1 MKLQLFTAF
10 VAAGLLLAGC
20 AVEETLMEGGSI
32 TAVIE
37 SDATRTSVTDDGTF
51 TWSAGDQVWLET
63 TSGSVL
69 GTLSTGAGTANATF
83 SYGSFFGEM
92 TGKAVYPYNSSHSIS
107 GRELSFV
114 LPASYDLGSNLS
126 NTNAAMYGLNVG
138 GTIKFNHL
146 AGVMRFV
153 FKNVPVGADKFQI
166 TLDKKINGE
175 FIADL
180 TEAYPV
186 IETSAAVSESE
197 KTITLDFDA
206 LTSVSDICLFVPLP
220 IGTYTTLGLELW
232 AGDRSL
238 WSYSNEVTNKI
249 ARRSLLLMPEVKFDC
264 PVADLLDV
272 RFNSDGSAEDIS
284 DSKRTV
290 SLFPGSTHMNYY
302 SDEFSGYVA
311 YFNNPFNKSIT
322 SGFYKIDYENDE
334 EYKKR
339 IADGHTLEMMFRM
352 EQYAAGEYEIKPF
365 SSMEGGGTG
374 FLISKPS
381 AYGGDITFLPNVTAD
396 GNSNWIWTQS
406 GVVPKLGVYY
416 HVVGIWNKDEGKSYI
431 YINGELKGSQNA
443 VGEFKFPSDE
453 RNWFCIGADPSKN
466 SAANAAFK
474 GDVAIARMYDAPLD
488 ERQVRDLWDKVKDI
502 QQNQEDP
509 VIITDL
515 EMLPD
520 ATVKP
525 GCSMYIYGKGFQDG
539 DILRLGGRDGYNCK
553 TFVGD
558 DHLKVIIPEGLSS
571 GMTNLTL
578 IRDKSSTI
586 IGTMNLTVSSSIFPI
601 RNPKIVAHRG
611 YHPGKVA
618 ENSLASLIE
627 AQKVG
632 VYGSEFDVYVTTD
645 DVVVLYHDP
654 KLTDGRRIDACSYDD
669 IKDFT
674 LENGEKIPT
683 FEQYLEQAKKYPG
696 VKLVCEIKT
705 HQDETKNLRAVNACA
720 AAVNKHGLAHQMV
733 WIAFNYNICKK
744 LVELYPDSQIQYLN
758 GDKAPSVV
766 YADGINGIDYKDSK
780 LKDSWITQAHSLGM
794 EVNVWN
800 LDDTSDMLKYIS
812 KGVDY
817 ITTNESEKGLKL
829 VGRPYITE

>member
-1 MKLQLFTAF
+1 MKLRQFMSL

-20 AVEETLMEGGSI
+20 AVEEAPGEVGSI
-32 TAVIE
+32 IAVME
-37 SDATRTSVTDDGTF
+37 RDETRTSVTDDGTF
-51 TWSAGDQVWLET
+51 TWSTGDQVWLQT
-63 TSGSVL
+63 TDGNVA
-69 GTLSTGAGTANATF
+69 GTLSSGEGTPSASFTYGAYVGD
-83 SYGSFFGEM
+83 M

-107 GRELSFV
+107 GNELSFV

-126 NTNAAMYGLNVG
+126 NTNAAMYGVNVG

-153 FKNVPVGADKFQI
+153 FKNVPVGTDKFQI

-175 FIADL
+175 FMADL
-180 TEAYPV
+180 TETFPI

-220 IGTYTTLGLELW
+220 TGTYTTLGLELL

-238 WSYSNEVTNKI
+238 WSYSNDVTNRI
-249 ARRSLLLMPEVKFDC
+249 SRRSLILMPEVKLDC
-264 PVADLLDV
+264 PVADLLDI

-284 DSKRTV
+284 DAKRTV
-290 SLFPGSTHMNYY
+290 SLFSGSTHMNYY
-302 SDEFSGYVA
+302 SDEFSRYVA
-311 YFNNPFNKSIT
+311 YFNNPFNKAIT
-322 SGFYKIDYENDE
+322 TGFYKIDYENDE
-334 EYKKR
+334 EYKKK

-352 EQYAAGEYEIKPF
+352 EQHAGGEYEVKPF

-374 FLISKPS
+374 FLLSKPS
-381 AYGGDITFLPNVTAD
+381 AYGGDITFLPNVTTD
-396 GNSNWIWTQS
+396 GSSNWIWTQS

-443 VGEFKFPSDE
+443 VGELKFPSDD
-453 RNWFCIGADPSKN
+453 RNWFCIGADPSKK
-466 SAANAAFK
+466 SVANAAFK
-474 GDVAIARMYDAPLD
+474 GDVAIARVYDAPLD
-488 ERQVRDLWDKVKDI
+488 EQQVRYLWNQVKDI
-502 QQNQEDP
+502 QHNQDNP
-509 VIITDL
+509 VSISEL
-515 EMLPD
+515 EMLPA

-525 GCSMYIYGKGFQDG
+525 GCYMYIYGKGFQDG
-539 DILRLGGRDGYNCK
+539 DVLRLGGRDGYTCT

-558 DHLKVIIPEGLSS
+558 DHLKIVIPEGLSS
-571 GMTNLTL
+571 GLTNLTL

-586 IGTMNLTVSSSIFPI
+586 IGTVNLTVSSSIFPI
-601 RNPKIVAHRG
+601 GNPKIVAHRG
-611 YHPGKVA
+611 YHPGNVA

-627 AQKVG
+627 AQKLG

-654 KLTDGRRIDACSYDD
+654 KLADGRRIDACSYDD

-683 FEQYLEQAKKYPG
+683 FEQYLEQAKKYPE

-705 HQDETKNLRAVNACA
+705 HQDATKNLRAVNACA

-733 WIAFNYNICKK
+733 WIAFDYNICKK
-744 LVELYPDSQIQYLN
+744 LVELYPGSQIQYLN

-780 LKDSWITQAHSLGM
+780 LKDNWITQAHSLGM

-800 LDDTSDMLKYIS
+800 LDDTNDILKYIS